1 MIVGTVGADVGDRR
15 DASDREG
22 VERLTFGAT
31 DLLLDFNV
39 VAGYLTDSRSLTIV
53 AFPNDHAKHV
63 EAVAED
69 DIIRSSLIGP

>member
-1 MIVGTVGADVGDRR
+1 MLAIVRMHPI
-15 DASDREG
+15 EG

-53 AFPNDHAKHV
+53 AFPNQ
-63 EAVAED
+63 E
-69 DIIRSSLIGP
+69 